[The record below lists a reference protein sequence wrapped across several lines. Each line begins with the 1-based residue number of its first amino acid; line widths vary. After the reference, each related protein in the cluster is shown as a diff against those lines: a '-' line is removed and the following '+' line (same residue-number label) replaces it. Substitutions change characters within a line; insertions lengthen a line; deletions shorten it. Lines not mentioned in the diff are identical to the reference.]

1 MYGTYLRLDIS
12 VHANWQAVVRA
23 ASRRLARQTRRDP
36 AKRAQRKQFYRVMLE
51 HHRNAQELVHVLRL

>member
-1 MYGTYLRLDIS
+1 MYGTYLRLDIT

-23 ASRRLARQTRRDP
+23 ASRKLARQARHDP

-51 HHRNAQELVHVLRL
+51 HHRNVQELVRTFRL